1 MVKATIIVWIVLFVV
16 GIIFKIMVTGADDAD
31 KLLIMLGQPPKRIG
45 VVAAM
50 ITLLFIVAVL
60 LTILTVVFF

>member
-16 GIIFKIMVTGADDAD
+16 GIIFKIMVTGADVAD

-50 ITLLFIVAVL
+50 ITLLFVVAVL